1 MSFRLKVTFILMLF
15 SFFAG
20 KSHALCME
28 LDSARFSNYDSLAHQ
43 VYKSLLDNRGLSF
56 ETFSYAYQGY
66 WQLASEDAIEK
77 KNILTIIDFN
87 KPSTENRL
95 FIIDLE
101 KHTIIHESL
110 VAHGRNS
117 GWDIPE
123 SFSNVINSKKSSL
136 GFFLTAETYT
146 GKHGLSLKLDG
157 LEKDINDN
165 ARKRHIVIH
174 SADYVSNRFIDKA
187 GRLGRSFGCPS
198 LPFENYDKIIDL
210 IKNKSLIFIYSNQ
223 KEYFALSEYL

>member
-1 MSFRLKVTFILMLF
+1 MEIVKKAFFILILF
-15 SFFAG
+15 SSIAN
-20 KSHALCME
+20 KNQASSLS
-28 LDSARFSNYDSLAHQ
+28 LDSMHFSSYDSLARCIYQ
-43 VYKSLLDNRGLSF
+43 SLENQNLSF
-56 ETFSYAYQGY
+56 ETFSYACQGY
-66 WQLASEDAIEK
+66 WQLFSDDAIKK

-87 KPSTENRL
+87 KSSTEKRL
-95 FIIDLE
+95 FIIDL
-101 KHTIIHESL
+101 KKQKIIHESL
-110 VAHGRNS
+110 VAHGKNS

-165 ARKRHIVIH
+165 ARKRYIVIH
-174 SADYVSNRFIDKA
+174 SADYVSNQFINKV
-187 GRLGRSFGCPS
+187 GRLGRSFGCPT
-198 LPFENYDKIIDL
+198 LPSENYNKVIDL

-223 KEYFALSEYL
+223 KEYFSKSEYL

>member
-1 MSFRLKVTFILMLF
+1 MKFRLTAFFTFTLF
-15 SFFAG
+15 SLLAG
-20 KSHALCME
+20 KIHASFLS
-28 LDSARFSNYDSLAHQ
+28 LDSIHFSDYDSLSRCIYQ
-43 VYKSLLDNRGLSF
+43 SLDNRNLSF
-56 ETFSYAYQGY
+56 ETFSYAYLGY
-66 WQLASEDAIEK
+66 WQLSSEEALKK

-87 KPSTENRL
+87 KSSTEKRL
-95 FIIDLE
+95 FIIDL
-101 KHTIIHESL
+101 KKQKIIHESL
-110 VAHGRNS
+110 VAHGKNS
-117 GWDIPE
+117 GWDIPK
-123 SFSNVINSKKSSL
+123 SFSNVVNSKKSSL

-174 SADYVSNRFIDKA
+174 SADYVSNHFINKV

-198 LPFENYDKIIDL
+198 LPSENYSKIIDL

-223 KEYFALSEYL
+223 KEYLSKSEYL